1 MGIQTLANVSF
12 AGWIARTLETKRP
25 TSVDRRKTA
34 PSSLNGNGRAR
45 TDQVALSDL
54 AMAATDVQPETMAHA
69 HRAADTARQI
79 ASAMSL
85 PESMVDTISAGALL
99 HDIGKSQIPA
109 AILDKPGKLS
119 DSEWDQIKQHPDIGY
134 QMLRDVPGLEEVAA
148 IVRHHHERYDGSGYP
163 ARLAGESIPLGAR
176 IIAVSDAF
184 DAMRSARSYKAA
196 LPLNEAVAEL
206 RQHAGKQFDPVVVD
220 AFLEQVVLPVSSQ

>member
-1 MGIQTLANVSF
+1 MGAQTLANISF
-12 AGWIARTLETKRP
+12 AGWIAHTLETKRP

-34 PSSLNGNGRAR
+34 PSPLNGNGRAR
-45 TDQVALSDL
+45 TDQVVLSNL
-54 AMAATDVQPETMAHA
+54 AMVATDIQPDTMGHA
-69 HRAADTARQI
+69 HRAADTARGI
-79 ASAMSL
+79 ARAMSL
-85 PESMVDTISAGALL
+85 PGSMVDAISVGALL

-134 QMLRDVPGLEEVAA
+134 QMLRDTPGLEEVAT
-148 IVRHHHERYDGSGYP
+148 IVRHHHERYDGGGYP
-163 ARLAGESIPLGAR
+163 AGLAGEAIPLGAR

-184 DAMRSARSYKAA
+184 DAMRSERSYKAA
-196 LPLNEAVAEL
+196 LSLDEAVAEL

-220 AFLEQVVLPVSSQ
+220 TFLKQVLQAAPY